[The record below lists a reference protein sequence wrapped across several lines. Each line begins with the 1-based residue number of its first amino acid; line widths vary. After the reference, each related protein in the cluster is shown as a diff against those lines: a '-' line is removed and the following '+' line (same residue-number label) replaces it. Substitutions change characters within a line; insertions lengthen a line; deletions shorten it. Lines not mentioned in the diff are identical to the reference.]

1 MPYRH
6 GRCAILDLCERYDT
20 DPSSFRLKFRR
31 DVPAQACQTDGRRRA
46 RRMFSPKVRR
56 SSSVFG
62 STIAVFFAMSASVI
76 WRYEFDNTY

>member
-31 DVPAQACQTDGRRRA
+31 DVPAQACQTD
-46 RRMFSPKVRR
+46 
-56 SSSVFG
+56 VFAEG
-62 STIAVFFAMSASVI
+62 TQEFFRLRQYDCSFFAMSASVI
-76 WRYEFDNTY
+76 WHHESDNTY

>member
-20 DPSSFRLKFRR
+20 DPSSFRLKF
-31 DVPAQACQTDGRRRA
+31 P
-46 RRMFSPKVRR
+46 PKVRR

-62 STIAVFFAMSASVI
+62 NTIAVFFAMSASAI